1 MYKRSCLHETFWKAH
16 TWSVKLLITHFSG
29 SSTNSTLRAVF
40 SVDSM
45 KCGLKGSVAWF
56 SNSVCIVF
64 GNIISAQGSGEE
76 KAILFFFFK
85 CLGFVDARNRPKPQ
99 CHFWHPEV
107 RKAQVLLSHSKNETP
122 LLPCSLAPAYR
133 LNALCRRR
141 WSTTQKLNNSNFMI
155 NQHLMKSNMFR
166 GIMSKKRPLFFLHLP
181 FASLI
186 TSFLYLLLPALGSKL
201 SLCLPFSVCSL
212 NLYWLMFFPFY
223 SELFSCFF
231 HVFPVSYSF
240 ILNLGLPC
248 SYFYNSTSIS
258 RLLPT

>member
-1 MYKRSCLHETFWKAH
+1 MYKRSCLHEAFWKAH

-64 GNIISAQGSGEE
+64 WKHYFCTGLWGRKGDS
-76 KAILFFFFK
+76 FPFFK
-85 CLGFVDARNRPKPQ
+85 CLGFVDARNRPKPR
-99 CHFWHPEV
+99 CHFWHPKV
-107 RKAQVLLSHSKNETP
+107 RKAQVLLSHRKNETP

-166 GIMSKKRPLFFLHLP
+166 GIMSKKRPLFFSPLTFCFFNNL
-181 FASLI
+181 
-186 TSFLYLLLPALGSKL
+186 L
-201 SLCLPFSVCSL
+201 SLSSTA
-212 NLYWLMFFPFY
+212 
-223 SELFSCFF
+223 CF
-231 HVFPVSYSF
+231 
-240 ILNLGLPC
+240 
-248 SYFYNSTSIS
+248 
-258 RLLPT
+258 RQ